1 MVELVVLA
9 GLAFA
14 ALIVVGALL
23 SVFSVVGWFLWLPFK
38 ILGWAFRLVGLLVVL
53 PFVLIACF
61 LGGFGVL
68 LSAGVLLIPLLPV
81 FAICGGL
88 WWLLRPRRPALS
100 TPPPPSRPLCTNL
113 LCPLPSLSFQSLTTI
128 KFSKPLVL
136 ITMQIAGGVG
146 VSPEAVGVKVIL
158 EVTKPALPGGFVSSS
173 STANCELSTSL
184 GFPGRFGGRACGF
197 AHGAKGGLHPVPG
210 ARKVFG
216 VLVQVHEDALDVER
230 GATPLAK
237 RGG

>member
-88 WWLLRPRRPALS
+88 WWLLRPRRPA
-100 TPPPPSRPLCTNL
+100 PS
-113 LCPLPSLSFQSLTTI
+113 Q
-128 KFSKPLVL
+128 
-136 ITMQIAGGVG
+136 
-146 VSPEAVGVKVIL
+146 
-158 EVTKPALPGGFVSSS
+158 
-173 STANCELSTSL
+173 
-184 GFPGRFGGRACGF
+184 
-197 AHGAKGGLHPVPG
+197 
-210 ARKVFG
+210 ARV
-216 VLVQVHEDALDVER
+216 V
-230 GATPLAK
+230 
-237 RGG
+237 